1 MTGVLLVR
9 LADHHS
15 GGVHELAVSHHP
27 NHELGDVDVDVELP
41 EVMRQPAPAL
51 HVQQDQP
58 RPRGACSLLML
69 LIEQAPR
76 AWPHTSIRQHATGFL
91 KALNGGV
98 HRSIE
103 YGFLVAILDRN
114 VETLAKKSHLL
125 VVDAELER
133 RAVRDA
139 HQIRVGIAT
148 TGSDQS
154 LAQSLE
160 LRLVGLEATQVS
172 RRVRAEGDRFDHF
185 HRIW

>member
-1 MTGVLLVR
+1 
-9 LADHHS
+9 
-15 GGVHELAVSHHP
+15 
-27 NHELGDVDVDVELP
+27 
-41 EVMRQPAPAL
+41 
-51 HVQQDQP
+51 
-58 RPRGACSLLML
+58 ML